1 MADLS
6 SGLTTRVD
14 TSQEPARLRVEWI
27 DWASP
32 FRGTAVGVG
41 DTVLAVDGVPVDPLA
56 GGGAAQRLPGGYA
69 EAQAFEAAGR
79 KVGDPL
85 KLVVRRPLALGG
97 TVSEV
102 SAPLAEVSSARN
114 ADNQPILPPDGPV
127 AMERDDQADNWG
139 AWADQLRAKLTYLLD
154 VERHT
159 ATFVSRFEAKELR
172 ERHGDRVALAVS
184 RYPGAWSAAVKADYD
199 AALKLL
205 EGEAIVLPPGAL
217 DFRRR
222 GEILAGEI
230 RVLAQAAWDAAKGKV
245 ETVSPFPAVDPTV
258 GQVAPLKGKTVVL
271 PPLGNAQW
279 VSDSNH
285 GWFCAGS
292 PQDGWYFI
300 DAESPAAEAM
310 LRARDRYGKIV
321 DPGLAASFEF
331 IATITGESRLVM
343 IGERAWFGLVAAPVA
358 ALVGGAMFVDLSSAQ
373 PKFAGEEGLVDD
385 TPDLPPDDAPPAA
398 VLAALI
404 GAVKA
409 GDIALW
415 RALHAD
421 WEVGVIDDADGAP
434 RRIIYPHCSP
444 PQDARFED
452 SRRSMAK
459 RVADVRVA
467 WVGEPVSIT
476 DGSAFPGAFRI
487 DEVAAKLD
495 HIGND
500 NGDGNYRVF
509 ADVTV
514 SCDWR
519 LQRVDGGPWRIAT
532 VQSI

>member
-32 FRGTAVGVG
+32 FRGTTVGVG
-41 DTVLAVDGVPVDPLA
+41 DTILAVDGVPVDPLA
-56 GGGAAQRLPGGYA
+56 SGGAAQRLPGGYA

-79 KVGDPL
+79 QVGDPL
-85 KLVVRRPLALGG
+85 KLTVRRPLALGG

-114 ADNQPILPPDGPV
+114 ADNQPILSPDGPV

-139 AWADQLRAKLTYLLD
+139 AWADQLRAKLSYLLD

-172 ERHGDRVALAVS
+172 DRHGDRVALAVG

-222 GEILAGEI
+222 GEVLAGEI
-230 RVLAQAAWDAAKGKV
+230 RGLAQAAWEDAKARV
-245 ETVSPFPAVDPTV
+245 ETIPPFPAVDPTV
-258 GQVAPLKGKTVVL
+258 GQVAPLKGKAVVL

-321 DPGLAASFEF
+321 DPGLAGLVRVHRHHHRRVPA
-331 IATITGESRLVM
+331 GDDRRPRLVRPGRRAGRGPGGRRHVRRSFQRPAKVRRRGGAGRRHARPAARRRASGRRARGVDRG
-343 IGERAWFGLVAAPVA
+343 GEGRRHRALAGAARRLGSGLDRRRRRRAAP
-358 ALVGGAMFVDLSSAQ
+358 DHLSAPQSA
-373 PKFAGEEGLVDD
+373 PG
-385 TPDLPPDDAPPAA
+385 
-398 VLAALI
+398 
-404 GAVKA
+404 
-409 GDIALW
+409 
-415 RALHAD
+415 R
-421 WEVGVIDDADGAP
+421 
-434 RRIIYPHCSP
+434 
-444 PQDARFED
+444 RFED

-495 HIGND
+495 HIGDD